1 MLRRSHATALAGAL
15 VLTALLVA
23 PLAATASHGRGKDG
37 VENGKP
43 GKGKGRVKVT
53 LCHKGHTI
61 RVGFPAVR
69 AHLRHGDTLGRCG
82 LHMPPHAARLAVIKH
97 VVNDNGG
104 TKTAGDFMLTIN
116 GVTASGGQSFAGSEL
131 GVVKAIT
138 TFGAYS
144 VTEAAAPGYVTGA
157 SAGCSGMI
165 APGEQKVCL
174 ITNDDAAAKLI
185 VVKHVVNDH
194 GGTKSAG
201 DFTLTIHGVAAV
213 GGNSFAGSGTG
224 VTKTLSSVGAYS
236 VTETAVPGYALT
248 SQSADCSGTIAL
260 GETKTCILT
269 NGDL

>member
-1 MLRRSHATALAGAL
+1 MLRRSHGLALAGAL

-23 PLAATASHGRGKDG
+23 PLAATAGHGRGED
-37 VENGKP
+37 GKP

-82 LHMPPHAARLAVIKH
+82 IHVAPHTARIDVIKH
-97 VVNDNGG
+97 VINDNGG
-104 TKTAGDFMLTIN
+104 TKTASDFTLTIN
-116 GVTASGGQSFAGSEL
+116 GVTATGGNTFAGSEA
-131 GVVKAIT
+131 GVVKSVT
-138 TFGAYS
+138 TFGAYN

-157 SAGCSGMI
+157 SPGCSGTI
-165 APGEQKVCL
+165 AAGEQRICIL
-174 ITNDDAAAKLI
+174 TNDDAAAKLT
-185 VVKHVVNDH
+185 VVKRVVNDH

-201 DFTLTIHGVAAV
+201 DFTLTINGVTAI
-213 GGNSFAGSGTG
+213 GGNSFAGSESGI
-224 VTKTLSSVGAYS
+224 TKTLSSVGAYS

-248 SQSADCSGTIAL
+248 SQSADCSGTIVL
-260 GETKTCILT
+260 GESRTCTIT

>member
-1 MLRRSHATALAGAL
+1 MLRRSHAVALAGAL
-15 VLTALLVA
+15 VLTALLVS
-23 PLAATASHGRGKDG
+23 PLSATAGKGRGDNG

-69 AHLRHGDTLGRCG
+69 AHLRHRDTLGRCG
-82 LHMPPHAARLAVIKH
+82 IPMPPHTARLAVIKY

-104 TKTAGDFMLTIN
+104 TKAAADFTLTIN
-116 GVTASGGQSFAGSEL
+116 GVTAAGGQSFAGSEL
-131 GVVKAIT
+131 GVVKTIT

-157 SAGCSGMI
+157 SPGCSGTI
-165 APGEQKVCL
+165 APGEQRVC
-174 ITNDDAAAKLI
+174 IVTNDDAAAKLI

-194 GGTKSAG
+194 GGIKSAG
-201 DFTLTIHGVAAV
+201 DFTLAIHGVIAV
-213 GGNSFAGSGTG
+213 GGNSFAGSESG

-236 VTETAVPGYALT
+236 VTETAVPGYAPT

-260 GETKTCILT
+260 GETKTCTIT